1 MRIKLEK
8 RDPLENSE
16 LIKDM
21 GADQDEFEI
30 YPGGVSIDYRLDEIY
45 ESVAT
50 PETLALIVSFTGQ
63 AISSVGINI
72 FSSWLWDKLTK
83 HKVKITTIDGADM
96 HFNEK
101 GELESFL
108 AKKITIEERT

>member
-1 MRIKLEK
+1 MRIELEK

-21 GADQDEFEI
+21 STDQDEIEL
-30 YPGGVSIDYRLDEIY
+30 YPGGVSIDYRPDEIY

-63 AISSVGINI
+63 AISGLGINL

-83 HKVKITTIDGADM
+83 HKVRKIEIEGLDVHLND
-96 HFNEK
+96 K
-101 GELESFL
+101 GEFQHIL
-108 AKKITIEERT
+108 ADKITIKM